1 MTGNGGL
8 QILRNVPVSR
18 TARYVALYRALEDLE
33 RRRPRLF
40 SDPLARRFLPASYR
54 ALLLAARLPALHR
67 AISRYADTRA
77 PGARSSAI
85 ARTRSIDDIVRSRA
99 KEGVRQFVLLG
110 AGFDCRAHR
119 LIELAGAAVY
129 EVDRPDTQAVKRS
142 RLGSASART
151 DVRYVPVDFLR
162 DDVAAAL
169 AEARWDASEPTLFV
183 WEGVTN
189 YLSAEAVAAVLAW
202 IGAAAAGSTLV
213 FTYVH
218 AGLLD
223 GSVRFEGGDRILE
236 NVRALAEPW
245 TFGLDPGE
253 LRAYLARFRLDLVE
267 DLGADDYRRR
277 YLPGRDREEGYAF
290 YRLAVAAPGRPTR
303 AQPGARPTP

>member
-1 MTGNGGL
+1 LTGNGVL
-8 QILRNVPVSR
+8 RILRSVPASR

-54 ALLLAARLPALHR
+54 ALLIAARLPALHR

-85 ARTRSIDDIVRSRA
+85 ARTRSIDDVVRSRA
-99 KEGVRQFVLLG
+99 VEGVRQFVLLG

-119 LIELAGAAVY
+119 LIELAGAAVF

-142 RLGSASART
+142 RLGSAHPRT

-169 AEARWDASEPTLFV
+169 AGAGWDASDPCVCV

-189 YLSAEAVAAVLAW
+189 YLSEDAVAGVMGW
-202 IGAAAAGSTLV
+202 VGRAAAGSTLV

-223 GSVRFEGGDRILE
+223 GSARFEDGDRILE

-277 YLPGRDREEGYAF
+277 YLPGWEPDGGYAF
-290 YRLAVAAPGRPTR
+290 YRLAVATP
-303 AQPGARPTP
+303 ARPAPA